1 VINLIFNIFLLPRGI
16 IKNYWNYWMTLR
28 IKKWS
33 RTFQLAAKFIDKI
46 KVYCYRTPCIFRT
59 TYKAL
64 FMSSYIVH
72 FQQIMRCLSR
82 TLSRSNESHLCRH
95 LNVSILP
102 SACPSRE
109 DARSI
114 AVGAIIL
121 PRAFNAMPSVTIV
134 VELSHT
140 LDLMD
145 SRRLLRPRPWN
156 LLEISSSPRSWI
168 FRRNSVNI

>member
-1 VINLIFNIFLLPRGI
+1 
-16 IKNYWNYWMTLR
+16 
-28 IKKWS
+28 
-33 RTFQLAAKFIDKI
+33 LAAKFIDKI

-72 FQQIMRCLSR
+72 FQQIMHCLSR

-102 SACPSRE
+102 SASPSRE

-114 AVGAIIL
+114 AVDAIIL

-145 SRRLLRPRPWN
+145 SRRLPRPRPWN
-156 LLEISSSPRSWI
+156 LLEISSSSYPRVATSLL
-168 FRRNSVNI
+168 SVLSSHTMSVHCLGTYNGQDLAILRKWKKKRYR